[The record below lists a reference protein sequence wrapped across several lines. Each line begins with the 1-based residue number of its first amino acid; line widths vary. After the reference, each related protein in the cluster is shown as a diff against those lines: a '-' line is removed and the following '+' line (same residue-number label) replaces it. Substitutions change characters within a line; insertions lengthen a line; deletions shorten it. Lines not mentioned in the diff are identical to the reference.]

1 MAFDTGIP
9 ESLQGS
15 TEQAHKDLYG
25 RNPQADECDT
35 ANYCPAEPLYGE
47 YAVV

>member
-9 ESLQGS
+9 ESLQWS
-15 TEQAHKDLYG
+15 TEQAHKDLNR
-25 RNPQADECDT
+25 RNPLADKCDT
-35 ANYCPAEPLYGE
+35 ANYCPAKPLYCE